1 MDAGSYFCKLLPRR
15 PLGNCGALETR
26 WGGQQATSAENAVN
40 GVGGVRGWGGA
51 VGNCLSQKCE
61 RANRWGR
68 LKVTAAEIKG
78 GRVRGL
84 KAGGAGVSWEVT
96 FAKIGRRRAFGT
108 LTGGREV
115 TFKGTASGGGGK
127 NAGGGA
133 SEKLLPRKSRRRKGA
148 AKEWEIISAT
158 CASRPNSGG
167 VATTVHSRPEYLP
180 NAATQ
185 GARRR
190 RLPGMRDMPTQCVLG
205 DFRRNASE
213 IRTPWFGAP

>member
-1 MDAGSYFCKLLPRR
+1 MGTAKTPAGRRTRDAGSYFCKLLPRR

-40 GVGGVRGWGGA
+40 VVGGVRGWGGA

-115 TFKGTASGGGGK
+115 TFKGTASGGGAKTRAGGLAKNYSQENRDGGRGRQRNGK
-127 NAGGGA
+127 SFPQHVPPARIAEALRQLSTLGPSICPTPRPRGPAGGGCQ
-133 SEKLLPRKSRRRKGA
+133 E
-148 AKEWEIISAT
+148 
-158 CASRPNSGG
+158 
-167 VATTVHSRPEYLP
+167 
-180 NAATQ
+180 
-185 GARRR
+185 
-190 RLPGMRDMPTQCVLG
+190 
-205 DFRRNASE
+205 
-213 IRTPWFGAP
+213 